1 MDCKLFNGITEQ
13 EQKEMMAC
21 CGAAEKEYAAGQYI
35 FRLGDE
41 PSCMYLVL
49 KGNVM
54 IARDFAS
61 GKRNVLFTVHEGD
74 VFGEP
79 FSFTEEKK
87 CWSDAIACGR
97 VRVLIIPWK
106 FFHGFCQNA
115 CGKHQQVVRNMLE
128 ILSDKNF
135 RITRKLYLLSGKTIR
150 ERVAMWLLVGSHG
163 KPEFTSCMNKEELAD
178 FLGTT
183 RPSLSREMALMQ
195 EEGLF
200 SSEKRKY
207 IILDRKILEELAE
220 L

>member
-1 MDCKLFNGITEQ
+1 MECKLFDGITEE
-13 EQKEMMAC
+13 EQDVMMKCA
-21 CGAAEKEYAAGQYI
+21 GAREKTYSSGQYI
-35 FRLGDE
+35 FRLGDD
-41 PSCMYLVL
+41 PSKMYLI
-49 KGNVM
+49 KSGSVM

-61 GKRNVLFTVHEGD
+61 GKRNVLFTVHKGD

-87 CWSDAIACGR
+87 CWSDAIACGK
-97 VRVLIIPWK
+97 VTVLEIPWK
-106 FFHGFCQNA
+106 YFHGFCENA
-115 CGKHQQVVRNMLE
+115 CAKHQKIVRNMLE

-135 RITRKLYLLSGKTIR
+135 KITRKLYLLSGKTIR

-163 KPEFTSCMNKEELAD
+163 SKEFVSCMNKEELAD

-195 EEGLF
+195 AEGLF

-207 IILDRKILEELAE
+207 IIENRAELEELAE